1 MFGFAL
7 GPRWLAFLQQ
17 RQFGKQLNPS
27 EPEEHAHKAGTP
39 TMGGIVFLIPVMTVI
54 SAYCL
59 HAGVWDVLIPLGV
72 ALAFGT
78 LGIVDDLR
86 TLVGKTRS
94 AGLSPAVKWVVQIIV
109 SIAAAYAIQLSGRGL
124 VHVPFFG
131 VLPLPWWGYIV
142 FAAFVLVATTS
153 SVAITDGLDSLAATT
168 CSLAFVAFWVIAAT
182 RGDVTT
188 ATLCATLVG
197 GILAY
202 LWFNAFPAQMWM
214 GDAGSLPLGGLL
226 GVIAL
231 LLGEPFLLIP
241 AGVVFVANALA
252 DIAQVLSMKIRG
264 RRILRYAPLHHHFE
278 RVGWKETWVVQRFW
292 IAGAVGALVAI
303 LASQQ

>member
-1 MFGFAL
+1 
-7 GPRWLAFLQQ
+7 
-17 RQFGKQLNPS
+17 
-27 EPEEHAHKAGTP
+27 
-39 TMGGIVFLIPVMTVI
+39 MGGIVFLVPGLTVI
-54 SAYCL
+54 SVYGL
-59 HAGVWDVLIPLGV
+59 IAGHRDVLIPVAV
-72 ALAFGT
+72 ALAFGA
-78 LGIVDDLR
+78 LGVVDDLR

-94 AGLSPAVKWVVQIIV
+94 AGLSPAFKWVVQIAV
-109 SIAAAYAIQLSGRGL
+109 SLLAAYAIQLSGRGL
-124 VHVPFFG
+124 VRVPFLG
-131 VLPLPWWGYIV
+131 EVPLPWWGYLV

-168 CSLAFVAFWVIAAT
+168 CSLAFLAFWVIAAT
-182 RGDVTT
+182 RGDIST
-188 ATLCATLVG
+188 ATICATLVG

-226 GVIAL
+226 GVTAL

-241 AGVVFVANALA
+241 AGIVFVANALA

-278 RVGWKETWVVQRFW
+278 RVGWKETWIVQRFW
-292 IAGAVGALVAI
+292 IAGAVGAIVAI